1 MAVLLQTPWEY
12 PVDQY
17 LRGERSPHTCFAQF
31 TGNWMLFQIL
41 HLKRKTKKT
50 NDNWERKKNLGW
62 KSPPLRFYSW
72 QENSMI
78 IVMCLKI
85 EFFCTCTSSKTVQN
99 KSNQSWL
106 FLTYPYVVFPLGKG
120 KFTLLCLLLESL
132 FIFLISSG
140 PWLRKLGVNNYI

>member
-1 MAVLLQTPWEY
+1 MGISSRSISERGKGHHTLASHNLQEIECSRSYT
-12 PVDQY
+12 
-17 LRGERSPHTCFAQF
+17 LRKKPK
-31 TGNWMLFQIL
+31 N
-41 HLKRKTKKT
+41 KKT
-50 NDNWERKKNLGW
+50 NYNWERKKNLGW

-78 IVMCLKI
+78 IVICFKI

-99 KSNQSWL
+99 KNNQSWL

-132 FIFLISSG
+132 FIPLISSG